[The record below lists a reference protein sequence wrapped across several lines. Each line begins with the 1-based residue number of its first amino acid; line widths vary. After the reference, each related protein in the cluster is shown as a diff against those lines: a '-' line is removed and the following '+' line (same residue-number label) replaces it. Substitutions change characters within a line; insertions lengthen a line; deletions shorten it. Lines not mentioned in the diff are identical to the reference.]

1 MTRTDHRGDAITGAN
16 DKALA
21 AYETALGELQRYIGN
36 PFAAVDTAIAE
47 APAFTMAHI
56 LKAHLF
62 LSGTELP
69 GVQAA
74 REAIT
79 DAKKLKANERE
90 RLHIAAAD
98 ALIEGEY
105 ERAEARFEDILTG
118 YPRDALALQMGHLFD
133 FFRGDARNLRDR
145 VARVLHAWKSS
156 DPGYHALLGMYAFG
170 LEECGQYGKAEEIG
184 CSALALEPRDNW
196 AHHAVAHVLEMEGR
210 RAEGVKWMA
219 SREAHWATDSFFS
232 VHNWWHYA
240 LYHLDEDRVEEALR
254 LYDGPIRQARS
265 TVMLDMIDASA
276 MLWRMNLR
284 GIELG
289 DRWQELADA
298 WTPVAE
304 DGLYAFN
311 DVHAAIA
318 FVGAGRQDMVEKV
331 IASLRREVEGAG
343 SNRAMARDV
352 GLPVALALRAFGRGR
367 YGETVERLRDIR
379 PIANRFGGSHAQR
392 DLLDLTL
399 IEAARRD
406 RQAGLLRNLTA
417 ERLAAKRHPA
427 PLAMRYRDAA

>member
-1 MTRTDHRGDAITGAN
+1 MTRTDHRGDAITGAT
-16 DKALA
+16 
-21 AYETALGELQRYIGN
+21 ETALSSYEKAVGQLQRYIGN
-36 PFAAVDTAIAE
+36 PFETVDAAIAE
-47 APAFTMAHI
+47 APAFTMAHL

-62 LSGTELP
+62 LSGAELP
-69 GVQAA
+69 GVAA
-74 REAIT
+74 
-79 DAKKLKANERE
+79 AKESVAAAKRLQANERE
-90 RLHIAAAD
+90 RLHIAAAE
-98 ALIEGEY
+98 ALVEGEY
-105 ERAEARFEDILTG
+105 ERAGARFEDILTRH
-118 YPRDALALQMGHLFD
+118 PRDALALQMGHLFD

-156 DPGYHALLGMYAFG
+156 DPGYHAVLGMYSFG

-210 RAEGVKWMA
+210 RDEGVKWMA
-219 SREAHWATDSFFS
+219 SRESHWANDSFFS

-240 LYHLDEDRVEEALR
+240 LYHLDEDREAEALR

-276 MLWRMNLR
+276 MLWRMHLR
-284 GIELG
+284 GIDLG
-289 DRWQELADA
+289 NRWQELAEA
-298 WTPVAE
+298 WAPVAE

-311 DVHAAIA
+311 DVHAVMA
-318 FVGAGRQDMVEKV
+318 FVGASRQDMVEKV
-331 IASLRREVEGAG
+331 LASLRRTLDRGG
-343 SNRAMARDV
+343 SNRAMVREV
-352 GLPVALALRAFGRGR
+352 GLPVALALSAFGRGR
-367 YGETVERLRDIR
+367 YGETVELLRDIR

-406 RQAGLLRNLTA
+406 KQTGLLRNLTA
-417 ERLAAKRHPA
+417 ERIAAKRHPA
-427 PLAMRYRDAA
+427 PLALRYREAA

>member
-1 MTRTDHRGDAITGAN
+1 MTRTDHRGDAITGAS
-16 DKALA
+16 DKALEFYEA
-21 AYETALGELQRYIGN
+21 AVSELQRYIGN
-36 PFAAVDTAIAE
+36 PFATVDAAIAE
-47 APAFTMAHI
+47 APAFTMAHV

-62 LSGTELP
+62 LSGAELP

-74 REAIT
+74 REAIAA
-79 DAKKLKANERE
+79 AKALPANERE
-90 RLHIAAAD
+90 KLHIAAAD

-105 ERAEARFEDILTG
+105 ERAEARFEDILTD
-118 YPRDALALQMGHLFD
+118 YPRDALALQMGHIFD

-145 VARVLHAWKSS
+145 IARVLHAWRST

-170 LEECGQYGKAEEIG
+170 LEECGQYGKAEEVG

-210 RAEGVKWMA
+210 RAEGIKWMA
-219 SREAHWATDSFFS
+219 SREAHWTNDSFFS

-276 MLWRMNLR
+276 MLWRMHLR
-284 GIELG
+284 GIDLG
-289 DRWQELADA
+289 GRWQELADA

-311 DVHAAIA
+311 DVHAVMA
-318 FVGAGRQDMVEKV
+318 FIGAGREEMVEKV
-331 IASLRREVEGAG
+331 IASLRRRLDRGG
-343 SNRAMARDV
+343 SNQTMVREV
-352 GLPVALALRAFGRGR
+352 GLPVALALRAFGRER
-367 YGETVERLRDIR
+367 YAEAVDLLRDIR

-406 RQAGLLRNLTA
+406 GQKSLLRNLTA
-417 ERLAAKRHPA
+417 ERIAGKRHPA
-427 PLAMRYRDAA
+427 PLALRYRAAA

>member
-1 MTRTDHRGDAITGAN
+1 MTRTDHRGDAITGAS

-21 AYETALGELQRYIGN
+21 SYEIAMGELQRYIGN
-36 PFAAVDTAIAE
+36 PFASVDAAIAE
-47 APAFTMAHI
+47 APAFTMAHVM
-56 LKAHLF
+56 KAHLF

-69 GVQAA
+69 GVEAA
-74 REAIT
+74 REALT
-79 DAKKLKANERE
+79 VAKRLKANERE
-90 RLHIAAAD
+90 GLHIAAAE

-105 ERAEARFEDILTG
+105 DRAETRFEDILTR
-118 YPRDALALQMGHLFD
+118 YPRDILALQMAHVFD

-145 VARVLHAWKSS
+145 VARVLHSWKSS

-170 LEECGQYGKAEEIG
+170 LEECGQYSKAEEIG

-210 RAEGVKWMA
+210 RAEGIKWME

-240 LYHLDEDRVEEALR
+240 LYNLDEDRVTEALR
-254 LYDGPIRQARS
+254 LFDGPIRQSRS

-276 MLWRMNLR
+276 MLWRMHLR
-284 GIELG
+284 EVDLG
-289 DRWQELADA
+289 KRWQELADA
-298 WTPVAE
+298 WTPMAE

-311 DVHAAIA
+311 DVHAMMA
-318 FVGAGRQDMVEKV
+318 FVGAGRQDMVEKL
-331 IASLRREVEGAG
+331 IASMRRRLDRGG
-343 SNRAMARDV
+343 SNQTMTRDV
-352 GLPVALALRAFGRGR
+352 GLPVALALRAFGRAR
-367 YGETVERLRDIR
+367 YAEAVDLLRDIR

-399 IEAARRD
+399 IEAARRGK
-406 RQAGLLRNLTA
+406 QTGLLRNLTA
-417 ERLAAKRHPA
+417 ERIAAKRHPA
-427 PLAMRYRDAA
+427 ALALRYREAA